1 MTGTLADPLAAAVE
15 ALAAAG
21 PAPLAARR
29 RASLEAYLAAPLPD
43 RARHLWRYTDP
54 RRLLP
59 GDRLPAARAGGPA
72 ASPVPRDFEVG
83 DLAAAAAGPAGDL
96 LGSLSGPAAGKFEA
110 LHLALFPAGT
120 SVRVAARRRPAE
132 PLVLVHRAGS
142 AGTITFPRT
151 LVVLEEGAEAA
162 LVEEFVDPAGGAG
175 AGMVHSVAE
184 VLLGPGARLVH
195 TVVHGLGEGSTAS
208 LVQRARLDAGSS
220 LTSVAIGI
228 GAGLAKTEASSL
240 LAGPGARS
248 EVLGAV
254 FGAGRQQ
261 TDLHILQ
268 EHAAPRT
275 QSDLLVRVAL
285 RDRARASYTGR
296 LVIAPDAPHC
306 EAHQENRNLLLSEE
320 ARADSIPELEIL
332 THEVQCSHA
341 AATGPVDPSMIFYL
355 RSRGF
360 SAAEAERAIVMGFL
374 EPVFAR
380 VPGEGLAD
388 QLRATVLRRLEG

>member
-1 MTGTLADPLAAAVE
+1 MTGTIADPLAAASE
-15 ALAAAG
+15 ALAGSG
-21 PAPLAARR
+21 PASLAGLRR
-29 RASLEAYLAAPLPD
+29 EALEAFLAAPLPN

-59 GDRLPAARAGGPA
+59 GDRVPAPPPPAFAGK
-72 ASPVPRDFEVG
+72 VPEGFEVR
-83 DLAAAAAGPAGDL
+83 DLSAAAAGPAAGL
-96 LGSLSGPAAGKFEA
+96 LGSLSGPAAGKFET
-110 LHLALFPAGT
+110 LNLALFPAGT
-120 SVRVAARRRPAE
+120 FVRVPAGRRPGDA
-132 PLVLVHRAGS
+132 LVLIHRAGA
-142 AGTITFPRT
+142 AGTISFPRT
-151 LVVLEEGAEAA
+151 LVLVEEGAEAA
-162 LVEEFVDPAGGAG
+162 VVEEFEGPEGA
-175 AGMVHSVAE
+175 AGMLHSVAE
-184 VLLGPGARLVH
+184 VFLGPGARLVH
-195 TVVHGLGEGSTAS
+195 TVVNTLGVGATAS
-208 LVQRARLDAGSS
+208 LVQRARLHRAAS
-220 LTSVAIGI
+220 LTSVTVGL
-228 GAGLAKTEASSL
+228 GGGLAKSEVSAV

-261 TDLHILQ
+261 ADLHILQ

-285 RDRARASYTGR
+285 MERARASYTGR
-296 LVIAPDAPHC
+296 LVIAVGAPHS
-306 EAHQENRNLLLSEE
+306 EARQENRNLLLSED

-341 AATGPVDPSMIFYL
+341 ASTGPVDPAMLFYL

-360 SAAEAERAIVMGFL
+360 SARDAEKAIVMGFL

-388 QLRATVLRRLEG
+388 ALRGAASRRLDG